1 MTAINANDAARMV
14 TLSRS
19 LCTIS
24 RKRWVSKVVSLCT
37 TLLVLPERT
46 TVAIYWS
53 CKEEP
58 HERCHQDPPPARH
71 HERRARPAGAGR
83 ARRGILQG
91 RRPRHRVRHDAGH
104 GAVDHLALRQVR

>member
-24 RKRWVSKVVSLCT
+24 RERWVSKLVSLCT
-37 TLLVLPERT
+37 MLIVLLERT

-53 CKEEP
+53 RKEEP
-58 HERCHQDPPPARH
+58 HEHCHQDPSPGRH
-71 HERRARPAGAGR
+71 HERRARPAGAR
-83 ARRGILQG
+83 CPRRRLLQG
-91 RRPRHRVRHDAGH
+91 RGPRHRV
-104 GAVDHLALRQVR
+104 